1 MTIVFVWN
9 YLSWKYIHMN
19 KCYKNCP
26 IKLQQQSQA
35 AILNFD
41 LFSVLLNIIVT

>member
-26 IKLQQQSQA
+26 IKTTTTI

-41 LFSVLLNIIVT
+41 LFSVFLNTIVT